1 MDNIYIVPLF
11 AGENFAEEVSQRTF
25 LVYTKETD
33 EEKVLENIEK
43 MLISS
48 DSPKCND
55 FELKKTEFGYEYNIF
70 SSVKVG

>member
-1 MDNIYIVPLF
+1 MDNMYIIPHF
-11 AGENFAEEVSQRTF
+11 AGENFAEKISQRTF
-25 LVYTKETD
+25 LVYTKETN

-48 DSPKCND
+48 DSPKYND
-55 FELKKTEFGYEYNIF
+55 YELKKTEFGYEYNIF